1 MIKIKDKYLEIPLIQ
16 GGMGIGVSMGNLAGH
31 VAACGGMG
39 VISTANAGFACPDFW
54 RNAAEDNLNALREQ
68 IAKAKK
74 IAAGA
79 GMIAIN
85 AMVATTQWFDAIK
98 TAVECGIDAVI
109 SGAGLPLTLPELTKG
124 TQTAAAPIVSSGRA
138 AKVICRTWDKRY
150 GVAPDFVVIEGSKA
164 GGHLG
169 FDRED
174 LLNGT
179 VQTLEEILP
188 DVKAEIAPYE
198 EKYGREIPIFVAGG
212 IYTGE
217 EIAHFT
223 KLGAAGVQ
231 MATRFIATHECDA
244 SEDFKRIL
252 LNAKKEDVLIVQSP
266 VGMPGRALN
275 TPLMQRLAK
284 DGKIPHQSCAGCIK
298 TCKPTETPYCITK
311 ALIEAVN
318 GNYEEGLFFC
328 GSEVWR
334 LDKIVHVKELID
346 ELMKDWRAN
355 I

>member
-54 RNAAEDNLNALREQ
+54 RNAAEDNLNSLREQ

-79 GMIAIN
+79 GMVAIN

-124 TQTAAAPIVSSGRA
+124 TNTAAAPIVSSGRA

-150 GVAPDFVVIEGSKA
+150 GVAPDFVVIEGSQA

-169 FDRED
+169 FDRDD

-179 VQTLEEILP
+179 TQTLEEILP
-188 DVKAEIAPYE
+188 EVKAEIAPYE

-244 SEDFKRIL
+244 SEEFKRIL
-252 LNAKKEDVLIVQSP
+252 LNAKKEDIVIVQSP

-275 TPLMQRLAK
+275 TPLMQKLAK
-284 DGKIPHQSCAGCIK
+284 DGSIPHPKCAGCIK
-298 TCKPTETPYCITK
+298 TCKPKETPYCITN

-334 LDKIVHVKELID
+334 IDKIVHVKELID